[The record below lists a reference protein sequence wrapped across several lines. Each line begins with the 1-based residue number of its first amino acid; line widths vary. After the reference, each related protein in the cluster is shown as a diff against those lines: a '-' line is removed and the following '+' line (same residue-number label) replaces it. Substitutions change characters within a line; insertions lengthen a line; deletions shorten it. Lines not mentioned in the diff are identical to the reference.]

1 MTTSPTHSCPA
12 AAPWPFFSDDEIAT
26 AERVLRSGKVNYL
39 TGEEGRL
46 FEQEFAEY
54 VGTKHAIALANGT
67 LALEL
72 ALQVLG
78 IGAGDEVVVTP
89 RSFIAS
95 ASCVV
100 TRGATPVFADVDA
113 DSQSINAESIRR
125 VLTPRT
131 RAIIAVHLAG
141 WPCDMDPIMQL
152 AEEHG
157 LYVIEDCAQAHGAR
171 YRGRPVGS
179 IGHFGAFSFC
189 QDKILTTA
197 GEGGMLVLND
207 RKWWE
212 QAWSY
217 KDHGKSFEAVY
228 EREYPFGFRWLHESF
243 GTNWRLTELQSA
255 IGRVILR
262 KLDQWVQTRR
272 CHSHRL
278 LDVSRQS
285 RALRATVPAEDVYHS
300 YYKYY
305 TFIRPEKLRKGW
317 DRDRICQEVIA
328 AGVPC
333 FSGSCSEI
341 YLEKAFP
348 PEMRPLQPLPVA
360 HELGKNSVMLL
371 VHPTLSD
378 EFIEHAATTL
388 ADVVARATEPT
399 AN

>member
-189 QDKILTTA
+189 QDKILT
-197 GEGGMLVLND
+197 
-207 RKWWE
+207 
-212 QAWSY
+212 
-217 KDHGKSFEAVY
+217 
-228 EREYPFGFRWLHESF
+228 
-243 GTNWRLTELQSA
+243 
-255 IGRVILR
+255 
-262 KLDQWVQTRR
+262 
-272 CHSHRL
+272 
-278 LDVSRQS
+278 
-285 RALRATVPAEDVYHS
+285 
-300 YYKYY
+300 
-305 TFIRPEKLRKGW
+305 
-317 DRDRICQEVIA
+317 
-328 AGVPC
+328 
-333 FSGSCSEI
+333 
-341 YLEKAFP
+341 
-348 PEMRPLQPLPVA
+348 
-360 HELGKNSVMLL
+360 
-371 VHPTLSD
+371 
-378 EFIEHAATTL
+378 
-388 ADVVARATEPT
+388 
-399 AN
+399 